1 MSMVNRSQRSRFSLQ
16 FVARGC
22 RLKGQEKYLELNNQ
36 GKGVREE
43 MGSLKRSWTGSLEN
57 AHCCNTDLSQFRE
70 ETGNLEIWGIWDKQ
84 Q

>member
-16 FVARGC
+16 FVARSC

-43 MGSLKRSWTGSLEN
+43 MGSLERS
-57 AHCCNTDLSQFRE
+57 
-70 ETGNLEIWGIWDKQ
+70 
-84 Q
+84 